1 MNFIERKKF
10 FLVDSSLRFLFLLFF
25 LGERRAKLDDLESLK
40 LENNK
45 QQSEKYMKSKL
56 YFLFLFY
63 LFFSLGFL

>member
-10 FLVDSSLRFLFLLFF
+10 FLVDSSLCFLFLLFF

-45 QQSEKYMKSKL
+45 
-56 YFLFLFY
+56 
-63 LFFSLGFL
+63 